1 MLLAAVFLE
10 VWMVKQLLNMD
21 TLEDIIKQV
30 ITDIREKKKKKP
42 DTNFIL
48 REAESKHG
56 LSYTCAKSVLDQ
68 MIKDKKLIVN
78 EEDSHFI
85 NSKANSINEPA
96 NITNDSEKI
105 SPHTPP
111 STKASVLGYEEV
123 NEPASQEGGSF
134 SSSYPDTLIAQFIS
148 LGKMADSLAELNRL
162 LQEER
167 SRNSILMEE
176 NYSLKLKLGSMA
188 VNNTEKEPGQNNTC
202 TRIANDSSTNNNSN
216 NSNDSNNRNKSTL
229 SSKEN
234 NQKKINEKESKKVG
248 AMEQTSESQNNQP
261 IESNSESQ
269 TMNSNK
275 ARNNSKKQKRKA
287 NNNNQKPTN
296 TTMNDENIETPNE
309 ASDTQQTNELRKPW
323 EWKKDTVLIVGD
335 SMISNI
341 NENTLSRRYQTK
353 VRSFQGSTIK
363 DLHDYIKPLLKKK
376 PDKIV
381 LVIGTNDMVN
391 EKLPDILKSLK
402 SLIDQ
407 ILEALPDCD
416 VVVSEVIV
424 RSDNASLNGK
434 ITNFNKALKTMNVDI
449 LRQQNITKNHLGK
462 RGLHLNFSGNLQL
475 ARNLIE
481 KIRLF

>member
-1 MLLAAVFLE
+1 MIY
-10 VWMVKQLLNMD
+10 Q
-21 TLEDIIKQV
+21 ICI
-30 ITDIREKKKKKP
+30 
-42 DTNFIL
+42 IL
-48 REAESKHG
+48 RS
-56 LSYTCAKSVLDQ
+56 T
-68 MIKDKKLIVN
+68 
-78 EEDSHFI
+78 
-85 NSKANSINEPA
+85 
-96 NITNDSEKI
+96 
-105 SPHTPP
+105 SPRQ
-111 STKASVLGYEEV
+111 SLVYGYR
-123 NEPASQEGGSF
+123 AQEGGSF

-148 LGKMADSLAELNRL
+148 VGKMADSLAELNRL

-188 VNNTEKEPGQNNTC
+188 VNNTEKQPGQNNTC

-248 AMEQTSESQNNQP
+248 AMGQTSESQNNQP
-261 IESNSESQ
+261 IESNSGSQ

-462 RGLHLNFSGNLQL
+462 RGLHLNFSGNLQF

>member
-1 MLLAAVFLE
+1 
-10 VWMVKQLLNMD
+10 
-21 TLEDIIKQV
+21 
-30 ITDIREKKKKKP
+30 
-42 DTNFIL
+42 
-48 REAESKHG
+48 
-56 LSYTCAKSVLDQ
+56 
-68 MIKDKKLIVN
+68 MIKDKKIIVN
-78 EEDSHFI
+78 EEDLHFI
-85 NSKANSINEPA
+85 NSKANSINETV
-96 NITNDSEKI
+96 NVSISEISDSEEI

-111 STKASVLGYEEV
+111 STKASAFGYKEV

-134 SSSYPDTLIAQFIS
+134 SSSYPDALIAQFIS
-148 LGKMADSLAELNRL
+148 VGKMADSLAELNRL

-167 SRNSILMEE
+167 SRNSILLEE
-176 NYSLKLKLGSMA
+176 NYSLKLKLGAMA
-188 VNNTEKEPGQNNTC
+188 VNNAEKEPDPDNTR
-202 TRIANDSSTNNNSN
+202 TRIADDSSKNNNSN
-216 NSNDSNNRNKSTL
+216 NSNDSNNRNKSIL

-234 NQKKINEKESKKVG
+234 NQKKIKEKESKKVG
-248 AMEQTSESQNNQP
+248 AVGQTSESQNNQP

-269 TMNSNK
+269 TMNI
-275 ARNNSKKQKRKA
+275 NNSKKQKRKA

-353 VRSFQGSTIK
+353 VRSFQRSTIK

-402 SLIDQ
+402 SLVDQ
-407 ILEALPDCD
+407 ILEALPECD

-481 KIRLF
+481 KNSPFLAIRIIRYLSSR